1 MQLMTPPRPAQNPS
15 QREWAHA
22 QALRARGNV
31 LPPDGKPHDAILDS
45 WVRCMDAGLV
55 ATQRP
60 AMQVVE
66 AADLAARRERWAVAR
81 RLAQAELET
90 LAQQIAGSN
99 FLLAFADR
107 EGVILDLYADNRF
120 ATSGADAGIVAGSC
134 WTEALAGTNGLGT
147 ALSLGGAV
155 AVSGLEHYFLD
166 LGAIT
171 CTAVPVRD
179 PQGQVVGVLD
189 ASSYFESRQHHT
201 LALVQMAATH
211 IENGLLIH
219 QLRPHWVLA
228 VHPRVEFLG
237 TLSAGLLAFDGAGC
251 LLAMNA
257 RGRHYMVGLDAVPGV
272 AFESLFGEPF
282 EHLLARVARGGD
294 ARLRDLLGS
303 TLHASCVN
311 RPVPAAG
318 AVARAGAAA
327 RWSPGMAQRVGVPA
341 AETTGAPT
349 VGFDSAL
356 QRAAVSMPTLG
367 PLPALPALPHTT
379 TATATTARAGSAG
392 APRSARARVAALE
405 AGLVNG
411 AAPPRTVV
419 QDPAVA
425 NAYALVSRAVRLQS
439 VVPILIHGETG
450 SGKELLARHAHTA
463 SGRRG
468 AFVAVNCGA
477 MPAEL
482 FEAELFGYAP
492 GAYTGA
498 RRDGHTGLIARA
510 DGGTLLLD
518 EVAELPTALQA
529 ALLRFLDDHQVR
541 AVGAVQAQPVDVLVL
556 ASSNADLEQAV
567 AAGRFRADLLHRLN
581 TVRVGLV
588 PLRQRSD
595 FAACA
600 RHVLA
605 DLEPQARLDEAAV
618 QRLSEHGWPGN
629 FRELRAVLTRALLA
643 QPEAGAMRLDAGA
656 VDALL
661 PAAGIAS
668 AHGGAAASGRPN
680 SQLQRSADEL
690 VRQELQRQ
698 GGSVSRTARALG
710 VSRTTVYRHLAGTP
724 PTLSKGGAQHP
735 TGALATVAP
744 GPRPA
749 EPKIPGF

>member
-1 MQLMTPPRPAQNPS
+1 MQMTQH
-15 QREWAHA
+15 REWAHT
-22 QALRARGNV
+22 QALRARGNA
-31 LPPDGKPHDAILDS
+31 LPPDGRPQVPILDS
-45 WVRCMDAGLV
+45 WVRCMEAGLQ
-55 ATQRP
+55 ASRRP

-66 AADLAARRERWAVAR
+66 AADLATRRERWAVAR

-147 ALSLGGAV
+147 ALSLGAPV

-171 CTAVPVRD
+171 CTAAPVRD
-179 PQGQVVGVLD
+179 PQGQIIGVLD

-211 IENGLLIH
+211 IENGLLVH
-219 QLRPHWVLA
+219 QLRPHWILA

-237 TLSAGLLAFDGAGC
+237 TLSAGLLAFDGAGQ

-257 RGRHYMVGLDAVPGV
+257 RGRHFLAGLEAAPGA
-272 AFESLFGEPF
+272 AFESLFCEPF
-282 EHLLARVARGGD
+282 EHLLARLARGGD

-303 TLHASCVN
+303 TLHARCVN
-311 RPVPAAG
+311 RPVLPVGGAARASAAGVGSRGSRQEAHPGAG
-318 AVARAGAAA
+318 AVVDGWAN
-327 RWSPGMAQRVGVPA
+327 
-341 AETTGAPT
+341 
-349 VGFDSAL
+349 
-356 QRAAVSMPTLG
+356 
-367 PLPALPALPHTT
+367 
-379 TATATTARAGSAG
+379 

-405 AGLVNG
+405 AGLAAG
-411 AAPPRTVV
+411 APAPRSVV
-419 QDPAVA
+419 QDPAVV
-425 NAYALVSRAVRLQS
+425 NAYALVARAVSLYAA
-439 VVPILIHGETG
+439 VPLLIHGETG
-450 SGKELLARHAHTA
+450 SGKELLARHAHTT
-463 SGRRG
+463 SGRTG

-498 RRDGHTGLIARA
+498 RREGHIGLIARA

-518 EVAELPTALQA
+518 EVAELPSALQA
-529 ALLRFLDDHQVR
+529 ALLRFLDERQVR

-556 ASSNADLEQAV
+556 AASNADLEQAV

-605 DLEPQARLDEAAV
+605 EIEPTARLDEAAV
-618 QRLSEHGWPGN
+618 QRLAAHSWPGN

-643 QPEAGAMRLDAGA
+643 QPEAAALCLTASA
-656 VDALL
+656 VDAVL
-661 PAAGIAS
+661 PHLNGTAGAN
-668 AHGGAAASGRPN
+668 GALGPAQPGLRPG

-698 GGSVSRTARALG
+698 GGSVSRTARVLG
-710 VSRTTVYRHLAGTP
+710 VSRTTVYRHLNGSP
-724 PTLSKGGAQHP
+724 PTPSR
-735 TGALATVAP
+735 AP
-744 GPRPA
+744 SER
-749 EPKIPGF
+749 